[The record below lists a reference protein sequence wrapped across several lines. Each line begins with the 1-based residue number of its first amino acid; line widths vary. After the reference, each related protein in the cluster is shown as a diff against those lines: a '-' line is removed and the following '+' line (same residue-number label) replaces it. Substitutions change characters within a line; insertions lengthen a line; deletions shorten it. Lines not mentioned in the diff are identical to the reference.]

1 MDNTDTTV
9 LIGEIEKIKLEIKI
23 LKRYGQLQKLELN
36 FNVFNFYTNKWS
48 YGSMRESTLQKH
60 KENLSAILNA
70 LKNLK

>member
-36 FNVFNFYTNKWS
+36 FNVFNFYTNKWM
-48 YGSMRESTLQKH
+48 YGSMRMSTLQKH
-60 KENLSAILNA
+60 KENLSKILNA
-70 LKNLK
+70 LKNLE